1 MTEISLNILDVA
13 QNSVKANASLIELLV
28 GIDTVKDTLT
38 VRINDNGH
46 GMSREQ
52 LERVTDPFFTTRDT
66 RSVGLG
72 VPFFKDAAEST
83 GGSFCITSQEGEGTQ
98 VCAVFGLS
106 HIDRAPLGDM
116 NATVE
121 MLVFYNTH
129 IDFLYKYSVNDGEFA
144 LDTREIKE
152 LLEGAPLDAPDVKAF
167 ISEFLKENSA
177 EVNKGRIF

>member
-1 MTEISLNILDVA
+1 MTEISLNILDIA
-13 QNSVKANASLIELLV
+13 QNSIKAEAKLVELTV
-28 GIDTVKDTLT
+28 EVDTAKDTLT
-38 VRINDNGH
+38 VLINDDGR
-46 GMSREQ
+46 GMTPEQ
-52 LERVTDPFFTTRDT
+52 LEKVTDPFFTTRDT

-83 GGSFCITSQEGEGTQ
+83 GGRFEILSEKSKGTW
-98 VCAVFGLS
+98 VTAVFGLA

-129 IDFLYKYSVNDGEFA
+129 IDFLYRYKVDETEFS

-152 LLEGAPLDAPDVKAF
+152 LLDGAPLDAPDVKAF

-177 EVNKGRIF
+177 EINQNRIY